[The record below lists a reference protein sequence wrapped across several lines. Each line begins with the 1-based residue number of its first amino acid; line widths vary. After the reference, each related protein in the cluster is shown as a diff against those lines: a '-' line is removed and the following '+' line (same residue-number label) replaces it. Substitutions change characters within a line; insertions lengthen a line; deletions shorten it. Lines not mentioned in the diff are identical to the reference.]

1 MLCLV
6 IMMVLIGTVTF
17 PEQPALAQE
26 GDNLLENPGFEGTYV
41 AVGGDP
47 NLELA
52 PGWQPWSL
60 PPPPDAESSAINLQP
75 DYQPAPANRVRSGSA
90 AQEYNTFFATH
101 DGGVFQRV
109 PVSPGAVLEF
119 SAFIYVWSSATFE
132 DPNQSIQPQDVN
144 VQVGIDPTGATDG
157 GAATVVWSPAQ
168 QFYDEYRQVSISA
181 TSEANAVTV
190 FVRTSPQGAIGV
202 NNVYVDDAALI
213 QTGQETPSDEGGDE
227 APIPTQ
233 EVEDEGGDTGTTDT
247 GTTDD
252 GAADDGGTTDD
263 GEPADGTGDDTGT
276 TEDEG
281 TATDEGADDDEG
293 AADGEADGTDTGGTG
308 TGAGGVY
315 EGLPNRL
322 TYTVKAGDTLLSI
335 AAANQSRVDAIVA
348 ANGINNTGLIFV
360 GQTLVIPVP
369 AGSGVPVVSPTP
381 SSTATPTFPPAVNT
395 ITITVQRGETL
406 YGIAT
411 RYGTTVET
419 LAALNNIT
427 NPNLIAAGTQL
438 RVPVSGTVPPPATS
452 VPGGGFGT
460 GGPLVHVV
468 QPGENAFRIGLRYNI
483 TVETLA
489 LANRIANP
497 NLIYV
502 GQVLVIPQ

>member
-1 MLCLV
+1 
-6 IMMVLIGTVTF
+6 
-17 PEQPALAQE
+17 
-26 GDNLLENPGFEGTYV
+26 
-41 AVGGDP
+41 
-47 NLELA
+47 LELA

-75 DYQPAPANRVRSGSA
+75 DYQPANRVRSGSA

-109 PVSPGAVLEF
+109 PVSPGAILEF
-119 SAFIYVWSSATFE
+119 SAYIYIWSSATFE

-144 VQVGIDPTGATDG
+144 VQVGIDPTGGTDG

-168 QFYDEYRQVSISA
+168 QFYDEYRQVTVTA

-190 FVRTSPQGAIGV
+190 FVRTAPQGAIGV
-202 NNVYVDDAALI
+202 NNVYVDDAALV
-213 QTGQETPSDEGGDE
+213 QTGQETPTDEGGDE

-233 EVEDEGGDTGTTDT
+233 EVEDEGGDTGTTDE
-247 GTTDD
+247 
-252 GAADDGGTTDD
+252 GAADDGGTTDN
-263 GEPADGTGDDTGT
+263 GEPADDTGDDTGT

-281 TATDEGADDDEG
+281 QPTDDGTADDG
-293 AADGEADGTDTGGTG
+293 GETDGTPVSTPPPAT
-308 TGAGGVY
+308 GGVY

-335 AAANQSRVDAIVA
+335 AAANQSRVDAIIA
-348 ANGINNTGLIFV
+348 ANGINSTGLIFV

-369 AGSGVPVVSPTP
+369 AGSGVPSVSPTP
-381 SSTATPTFPPAVNT
+381 SSTSTPSFPPAVNT

-427 NPNLIAAGTQL
+427 NPNLIPAGTQL
-438 RVPVSGTVPPPATS
+438 RVPVSGGTVPPPSTP
-452 VPGGGFGT
+452 VPGGDFGT

-468 QPGENAFRIGLRYNI
+468 RPGENAFRIGLRYNI

-489 LANRIANP
+489 LANRLANP